1 MNKGMPNQG
10 WSPNELVE
18 QKSERHGLVQWWYN
32 LTSIPEPPANASF
45 AQREAARKSHLL
57 STIVFWLCVSFILFI
72 PACFALPNPY
82 VIYADLGMLVLSIPA
97 LILNRARHLQA
108 AGILLTFAFEAALT
122 MVIFTTWPLDEPSIQ
137 QYELFVFGELLCVSL
152 LAPGSVFIVMVYNMA
167 VIAVSLIWQPHN
179 QVLMHDMQSQFL
191 PILIR
196 PIAVQLLVAFVSFLW
211 VSGTNKAAKR
221 ADKAE
226 MIAKLEHELA
236 DQKQELE
243 QGIQQILDIHI
254 EVANGN
260 LNARAPLTQGN
271 VLWQISRAL
280 NNLLVRFQRAAQA
293 EQELQR
299 VEYAVNK
306 TVQSIQHADALHH
319 NPRIGLTHTQIDP
332 LIAALQGKTIDY
344 NTVAPFDPRS
354 SQRARE

>member
-1 MNKGMPNQG
+1 MNKDVSNRG

-18 QKSERHGLVQWWYN
+18 QKSKRPGLIQWWYS

-152 LAPGSVFIVMVYNMA
+152 LAPGSVFIIMVYNMA
-167 VIAVSLIWQPHN
+167 VIAVSLIWQPHDPA
-179 QVLMHDMQSQFL
+179 LMHDMQSQFL

-226 MIAKLEHELA
+226 MIARLEHELA

-243 QGIQQILDIHI
+243 AGIQQLLDVHVAI
-254 EVANGN
+254 ANGD
-260 LNARAPLTQGN
+260 LSARAPLSQGN
-271 VLWQISRAL
+271 VLWQIASAL
-280 NNLLVRFQRAAQA
+280 NTLLVRFQRASLA
-293 EQELQR
+293 EREAYR
-299 VEYAVNK
+299 VEEAVKNH
-306 TVQSIQHADALHH
+306 VQGIQRAKAYKQPVIL
-319 NPRIGLTHTQIDP
+319 PLTRTIIDP
-332 LIAALQGKTIDY
+332 LIAELQGQTIANGPIPTPD
-344 NTVAPFDPRS
+344 THSFDHRPR
-354 SQRARE
+354 